1 MQFDE
6 GPFPPGSRVDQF
18 DVGEIVGEG
27 PFGPVYRAHDTR
39 MGRAVELR
47 VVASTEDD
55 PSAVDRLDRSL
66 PRLIALRHPGLQEL
80 YGGGARYGAYYLV
93 AADLNGSPLSARLE
107 ADRPRVDSSLAMLED
122 LAQALDYVHTQG
134 RVHGA
139 VEAAAVELRPDG
151 RAVLCD
157 LGVAT
162 ALTPD
167 PGTMG
172 RQEDLQAFGALAHHV
187 LTGETYVGGRHRPP
201 PSGLNRD
208 LGPAVDD
215 ALDRAIHGDPTG
227 KMLTAGQI
235 VSELAIAV
243 RQDRIRGVPPTPAR
257 PAGPPRP
264 ALPPKGGAAAEQ
276 AAKSNRRRN
285 WIIGGV
291 IAALV
296 VAGIVA
302 LLLWRLNSGPSP
314 GMQLSTTLPDPGSQV
329 TISLT
334 NLPRNQSGSIQLQSQ
349 TITLSTFQANAQ
361 GAVTVNVTIPQN
373 TAPGSHQLSA
383 CWAGTCPVSQ
393 TITVQA
399 PSPSPTATPAP
410 STPTPVPITPA
421 PPTPPPTPV
430 PTPPP
435 TPQPTPTPPTPSP
448 SPTS

>member
-1 MQFDE
+1 MQLDE

-93 AADLNGSPLSARLE
+93 AADLGGTPLGTRLE
-107 ADRPRVDSSLAMLED
+107 GDRPRVDTSLAMLED

-162 ALTPD
+162 ALAPD

-172 RQEDLQAFGALAHHV
+172 RQEDLQAFGALAFHL
-187 LTGETYVGGRHRPP
+187 LTGQTYVGGRHAQP
-201 PSGLNRD
+201 PSTLNRE

-215 ALDRAIHGDPTG
+215 AL
-227 KMLTAGQI
+227 
-235 VSELAIAV
+235 E
-243 RQDRIRGVPPTPAR
+243 
-257 PAGPPRP
+257 
-264 ALPPKGGAAAEQ
+264 
-276 AAKSNRRRN
+276 
-285 WIIGGV
+285 
-291 IAALV
+291 
-296 VAGIVA
+296 
-302 LLLWRLNSGPSP
+302 
-314 GMQLSTTLPDPGSQV
+314 
-329 TISLT
+329 
-334 NLPRNQSGSIQLQSQ
+334 
-349 TITLSTFQANAQ
+349 
-361 GAVTVNVTIPQN
+361 
-373 TAPGSHQLSA
+373 
-383 CWAGTCPVSQ
+383 
-393 TITVQA
+393 
-399 PSPSPTATPAP
+399 
-410 STPTPVPITPA
+410 
-421 PPTPPPTPV
+421 
-430 PTPPP
+430 
-435 TPQPTPTPPTPSP
+435 
-448 SPTS
+448 

>member
-1 MQFDE
+1 MQPDE

-66 PRLIALRHPGLQEL
+66 PRLMALRHPGLQEL

-93 AADLNGSPLSARLE
+93 GADLHGTPLTARLE
-107 ADRPRVDSSLAMLED
+107 ADRPRVDTSLAMLED

-162 ALTPD
+162 ALAPD

-187 LTGETYVGGRHRPP
+187 LTGETYAGGRHRPP
-201 PSGLNRD
+201 PSALNRE

-215 ALDRAIHGDPTG
+215 ALGRAIHGDPTG
-227 KMLTAGQI
+227 RMLTAGQI
-235 VSELAIAV
+235 VSELAIAM
-243 RQDRIRGVPPTPAR
+243 RQDRIRGVPPAAP
-257 PAGPPRP
+257 PPRP
-264 ALPPKGGAAAEQ
+264 AQPALPPRGAAAEE
-276 AAKSNRRRN
+276 ARRSNRRRN
-285 WIIGGV
+285 WIIAGV

-296 VAGIVA
+296 VLGIAA
-302 LLLWRLNSGPSP
+302 LAFWLLNRSPSP
-314 GMQLSTTLPDPGSQV
+314 GMQLSTTMPNPGSQV
-329 TISLT
+329 TITLT
-334 NLPRNQSGSIQLQSQ
+334 NLPKDQIGSIQIQSHAV
-349 TITLSTFQANAQ
+349 TLSTFQANAQ
-361 GAVTVNVTIPQN
+361 GSVTVNVTIPQDMS
-373 TAPGSHQLSA
+373 PGNHQLSA
-383 CWAGTCPVSQ
+383 CWGGSCPVSQ

-399 PSPSPTATPAP
+399 PSPTPTATPAP
-410 STPTPVPITPA
+410 STPTPAPITPA

-435 TPQPTPTPPTPSP
+435 TPTPTPTP
-448 SPTS
+448 SPTSR

>member
-1 MQFDE
+1 MHFDE

-18 DVGEIVGEG
+18 DLGEIVGEG

-55 PSAVDRLDRSL
+55 PPAVDRLDRSL
-66 PRLIALRHPGLQEL
+66 PRLISLRHPGLQEL
-80 YGGGARYGAYYLV
+80 YGGGARYGAYYRV
-93 AADLNGSPLSARLE
+93 AADLHGTPLAARLE
-107 ADRPRVDSSLAMLED
+107 ADRPRVDTSLAMLED

-162 ALTPD
+162 ALAPD

-187 LTGETYVGGRHRPP
+187 LTGEPYVGGRQRPA
-201 PSGLNRD
+201 PSTLNRE

-215 ALDRAIHGDPTG
+215 ALGRAIHGDPTG
-227 KMLTAGQI
+227 RMLTAGQI
-235 VSELAIAV
+235 VSELAIAM
-243 RQDRIRGVPPTPAR
+243 RQDRIKGIPPASAP
-257 PAGPPRP
+257 PAGPPQP
-264 ALPPKGGAAAEQ
+264 GLPPRADAEQ
-276 AAKSNRRRN
+276 AVKSSRRRN
-285 WIIGGV
+285 WIIAGV
-291 IAALV
+291 VAALV
-296 VAGIVA
+296 VLGIVA
-302 LLLWRLNSGPSP
+302 LVLWRLNSGPSP
-314 GMQLSTTLPDPGSQV
+314 GMQLSTTLPAPGSQV
-329 TISLT
+329 TITLT
-334 NLPRNQSGSIQLQSQ
+334 NLPRNQSGFVQLQSQ

-361 GAVTVNVTIPQN
+361 GSVTVNVTIPES
-373 TAPGSHQLSA
+373 TPPGSHQLSA
-383 CWAGTCPVSQ
+383 CWSGTCPVSQ

-399 PSPSPTATPAP
+399 PSPSPTATPTP

-435 TPQPTPTPPTPSP
+435 TPNPTPSP
-448 SPTS
+448 SPS